1 MSNITIASLAS
12 SMASTEM
19 DTSLSANAYTASE
32 ITLILGGIGGMIASL
47 IYALKNV
54 KHLKSG
60 CCECDQKAATP
71 PQTPMPKPAPV
82 SQV

>member
-12 SMASTEM
+12 STEM
-19 DTSLSANAYTASE
+19 DTSTSVNAYTASE

-60 CCECDQKAATP
+60 CCECDQKVSTP
-71 PQTPMPKPAPV
+71 PQTPMPRPAPV
-82 SQV
+82 TQL

>member
-12 SMASTEM
+12 STEM

-54 KHLKSG
+54 SI
-60 CCECDQKAATP
+60 
-71 PQTPMPKPAPV
+71 
-82 SQV
+82 